1 VLVGFGIAA
10 PATAADAEH
19 GKQVFKACAACDNIT
34 GEGGTLG
41 PSLNGVVGRKAGSL
55 DNFRYSPAMLRSGIV
70 WDEAALKAY
79 IADPQGKVK
88 GNRMPFTGL
97 AGAADIDD
105 VTAYLATLK

>member
-10 PATAADAEH
+10 PATA
-19 GKQVFKACAACDNIT
+19 ACAACDNIT